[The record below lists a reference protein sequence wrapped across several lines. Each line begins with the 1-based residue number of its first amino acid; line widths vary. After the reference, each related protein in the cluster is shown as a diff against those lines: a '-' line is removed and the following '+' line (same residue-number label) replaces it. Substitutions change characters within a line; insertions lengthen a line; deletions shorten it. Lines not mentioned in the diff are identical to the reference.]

1 MNAESG
7 GARLRLSLFG
17 SMTAVDAEGRSCL
30 PRVRKTRAVLAM
42 LALVAPQPLLRE
54 RITALLW
61 SQRDRE
67 QARASL
73 RQCVHELQTLLQPLG
88 GTLLQTGREH
98 LALRADELW
107 VDATILTRATRTR
120 PEPLTLL
127 HRPLLEDLVG
137 VDPAFDRWLE
147 LERQRVIS
155 EALSVAELVLRDQS
169 DPDGMIAAAQQV
181 LRIDPAHEGAWRAL
195 MTAHAER
202 GEPAIALEAYE
213 RCSGALAEAARVPP
227 SAETEMLLAEI
238 KRGQV
243 KARLAEAPATRGAAL
258 YAVDRGVRL
267 GVMPLRALDQ
277 GSTNFASGLTD
288 EITTALSCFRELSC
302 VPQEGAG
309 HQGRTPGSQRAA
321 ELNFMLEG
329 SVQRSDARMRVTLRA
344 LDVGAAGEVVWAQRF
359 QCEGTDLLGVQNDIA
374 SRTAAQLDSALIMRQ
389 GEHVEMHPPKAAT
402 AYHLVLRAIPAIH
415 RLERLSFLQ
424 AGDFLF
430 EAVAL
435 DPDYGAAHAWW
446 AYWHLLLIGQGW
458 AKDPAAAT
466 ARTWD
471 LTQRAITLDSR
482 DARALTL
489 AGHVRAFTHR
499 RLPDAMA
506 LYERALTINPN
517 LPLAWGFSG
526 LAHSYAGQHDDALQH
541 IQRAKLL
548 SPLDPHGFFFD
559 TGLNLACLFTGKIKE
574 AIEAGRRSVEMN
586 PGFSAG
592 FKAYLSTL
600 GHAADR
606 EEGAKVLSGLL
617 RLEPDFTIRNAIER
631 SPFSLQAD
639 REHFAD
645 GLRRA
650 GLPE

>member
-1 MNAESG
+1 
-7 GARLRLSLFG
+7 
-17 SMTAVDAEGRSCL
+17 
-30 PRVRKTRAVLAM
+30 M

-73 RQCVHELQTLLQPLG
+73 RQCVHELQTVLQPLG
-88 GTLLQTGREH
+88 GALLQTGREH
-98 LALRADELW
+98 LALRSDELW
-107 VDATILTRATRTR
+107 VDATVLTRATRTR
-120 PEPLTLL
+120 PGPLTLL

-147 LERQRVIS
+147 LERQRVTS
-155 EALSVAELVLRDQS
+155 DALAVAELVLRDQS
-169 DPDGMIAAAQQV
+169 TSDGVIAAAQQV
-181 LRIDPAHEGAWRAL
+181 LRIDPTHEGAWRAL
-195 MTAHAER
+195 MVAHAER
-202 GEPAIALEAYE
+202 GEPAIAVEAYE
-213 RCSGALAEAARVPP
+213 RCSAALAEAARVSP
-227 SAETEMLLAEI
+227 SAETETLLAEI

-243 KARLAEAPATRGAAL
+243 EARPAEVPTTRGAAL
-258 YAVDRGVRL
+258 HAGDRGVRL
-267 GVMPLRALDQ
+267 GVMPVRALDQ
-277 GSTNFASGLTD
+277 DGADFASGLTD
-288 EITTALSCFRELSC
+288 EITTALSCFRGLSC
-302 VPQEGAG
+302 VPQEGGG
-309 HQGRTPGSQRAA
+309 HQARTPGSQQATD
-321 ELNFMLEG
+321 LDFMLEG
-329 SVQRSDARMRVTLRA
+329 SVQCSGVRIRVTLRV
-344 LDVGAAGEVVWAQRF
+344 LDVGAAGEVIWAQRF
-359 QCEGTDLLGVQNDIA
+359 QCEVADLLGAQSDIA

-389 GEHVEMHPPKAAT
+389 GERVETHPPKVAT
-402 AYHLVLRAIPAIH
+402 AYQLLLRAIPAIY

-424 AGDFLF
+424 AGVFLS

-435 DPDYGAAHAWW
+435 DPEYGAAHAWW

-458 AKDPAAAT
+458 ARDRVATT
-466 ARTWD
+466 ARTWE
-471 LTQRAITLDSR
+471 LTQRAITLDPR

-499 RLPDAMA
+499 RLPEAMA

-526 LAHSYAGQHDDALQH
+526 LAYSYAGQHDEALRR

-559 TGLNLACLFTGKIKE
+559 SGLNLACLFTGKIQDAVE
-574 AIEAGRRSVEMN
+574 SGRRSVEMN
-586 PGFSAG
+586 PEFSAG
-592 FKAYLSTL
+592 FKAYLSAL
-600 GHAADR
+600 GHAADQ
-606 EEGAKVLSGLL
+606 EEAVKILSDLL
-617 RLEPDFTIRNAIER
+617 RLEPGFTIRSAIER
-631 SPFSLQAD
+631 SPFSLHAD

>member
-1 MNAESG
+1 M
-7 GARLRLSLFG
+7 
-17 SMTAVDAEGRSCL
+17 AVDAEGRSCL

-73 RQCVHELQTLLQPLG
+73 RQCVHELQTVLQPLG
-88 GTLLQTGREH
+88 GALLQTGREH

-107 VDATILTRATRTR
+107 VDATALTRATRTR

-127 HRPLLEDLVG
+127 NRPLLEDLVG

-147 LERQRVIS
+147 LERQRVTS
-155 EALSVAELVLRDQS
+155 EALSVAELVLRDQY
-169 DPDGMIAAAQQV
+169 DPDGTIAAAQQV
-181 LRIDPAHEGAWRAL
+181 LRIDPTHEGAWRAL

-202 GEPAIALEAYE
+202 GEPAIALETYE
-213 RCSGALAEAARVPP
+213 RCSAALAEAARVPP
-227 SAETEMLLAEI
+227 SVETETLLAEI

-243 KARLAEAPATRGAAL
+243 EARQVEAPAARGGTPHAG
-258 YAVDRGVRL
+258 DRGVRL
-267 GVMPLRALDQ
+267 GIMPLRALDQ
-277 GSTNFASGLTD
+277 GSTDFASGLTD
-288 EITTALSCFRELSC
+288 EITTALSCFRGLSC
-302 VPQEGAG
+302 VPQADAG
-309 HQGRTPGSQRAA
+309 LHARAPGSQRTAD
-321 ELNFMLEG
+321 LNFMLEG
-329 SVQRSDARMRVTLRA
+329 SVQRSDAQMRVTLRV
-344 LDVGAAGEVVWAQRF
+344 LDVGAAGEVIWAQRF
-359 QCEGTDLLGVQNDIA
+359 QREVTDLLDVQNDIA

-389 GEHVEMHPPKAAT
+389 GEHIEAHPPKAAT
-402 AYHLVLRAIPAIH
+402 AHQLVLRAIPAIY

-424 AGDFLF
+424 AGDFLS

-435 DPDYGAAHAWW
+435 DPDYGTAHAWW

-458 AKDPAAAT
+458 AKDREATT

-471 LTQRAITLDSR
+471 LTQRAITLDPR

-499 RLPDAMA
+499 RLPEAMA

-526 LAHSYAGQHDDALQH
+526 LAHSYAGQHDEALRR
-541 IQRAKLL
+541 IQQAKLL

-559 TGLNLACLFTGKIKE
+559 AGLNLACLFIGRIKD
-574 AIEAGRRSVEMN
+574 AVEAGRRSVEMN
-586 PGFSAG
+586 PEFSAG
-592 FKAYLSTL
+592 FKAYLSAL

-606 EEGAKVLSGLL
+606 EEGAKVLLGLL
-617 RLEPDFTIRNAIER
+617 RLEPEFTIRNAIER
-631 SPFSLQAD
+631 SPFSQRSD
-639 REHFAD
+639 REYFAD